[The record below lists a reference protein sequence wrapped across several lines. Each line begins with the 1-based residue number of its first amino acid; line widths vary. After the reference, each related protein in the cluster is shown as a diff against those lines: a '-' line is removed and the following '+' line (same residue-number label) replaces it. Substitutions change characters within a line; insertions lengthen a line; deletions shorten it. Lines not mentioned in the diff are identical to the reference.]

1 MDDKDNATAGLML
14 MILLKRMNVKLDR
27 DVIFLAEAGEESTTR
42 VGIDFYSGPALE
54 RDRGR
59 VRAG

>member
-1 MDDKDNATAGLML
+1 VDDKDNATAGLML

-42 VGIDFYSGPALE
+42 VGIDFMVDQHLE
-54 RDRGR
+54 RNRG
-59 VRAG
+59 